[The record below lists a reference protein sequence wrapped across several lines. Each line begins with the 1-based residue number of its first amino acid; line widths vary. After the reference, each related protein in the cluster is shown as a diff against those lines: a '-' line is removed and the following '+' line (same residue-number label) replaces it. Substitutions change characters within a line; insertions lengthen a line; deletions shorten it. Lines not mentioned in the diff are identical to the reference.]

1 MKCHLV
7 AFLGPRGLT
16 RMALRFQEPS
26 SASCAMELTSACNV
40 HQDVQEMKDGRPDVE
55 TQHICWGSNSLF
67 TWRSLMTGC
76 SSMIFSL
83 QPRKL
88 LIHDLFTFR
97 RFVGIVAHAVY
108 MCMYIYIYICG
119 VLVCAVLWW
128 MCRFWLS
135 FSVISFDP
143 LDFEG
148 PPGICGIRIG
158 HWTLLCWVCRR
169 KAWLYCDRRICGV
182 SSGVSYHKL
191 RTVSLAPKGTQIKES
206 DAKWWPCRE
215 WDGQIPAH
223 CAYFHYLFEVCT

>member
-1 MKCHLV
+1 MPSEAMKCHLV

-108 MCMYIYIYICG
+108 MCMYIYIYVEYWYAPCFDG
-119 VLVCAVLWW
+119 CADFDYHSRWFHLIP
-128 MCRFWLS
+128 LTLKDHLE
-135 FSVISFDP
+135 SVEFE
-143 LDFEG
+143 LDIG
-148 PPGICGIRIG
+148 PCFVEYAAEKRG
-158 HWTLLCWVCRR
+158 
-169 KAWLYCDRRICGV
+169 Y
-182 SSGVSYHKL
+182 
-191 RTVSLAPKGTQIKES
+191 TVTVGYVVWAVGSHTTS
-206 DAKWWPCRE
+206 
-215 WDGQIPAH
+215 
-223 CAYFHYLFEVCT
+223 